1 MQEISLPITAD
12 LCYTEVRNDQ
22 EVTAMSFFE
31 LAKNRYSVRSF
42 KNEPISQEHMALILE
57 AGRIAPTACN
67 NQPQKIYI
75 AKSEE
80 SRKKLASVCRC
91 TFDAPVIL
99 VVCYDRTRDWKNKLQ
114 PGLESGETD
123 AAIVCTHMML
133 QAADLGIGTCWVG
146 YFSPTTVAEVLELP
160 ENITVSALLP
170 MGYPAEDAQPLPLH
184 SQFRDMGDMVE
195 EI

>member
-1 MQEISLPITAD
+1 
-12 LCYTEVRNDQ
+12 
-22 EVTAMSFFE
+22 MSFME
-31 LAKNRYSVRSF
+31 LARTRYSVRSF
-42 KNEPISQEHMALILE
+42 KDTPIEEEKLNLILE

-67 NQPQKIYI
+67 NQPQKIYV

-99 VVCYDRTRDWKNKLQ
+99 VVCYDRNLDWKNKLQ
-114 PGLESGETD
+114 PGYESGETD

-133 QAADLGIGTCWVG
+133 QAFELGIGSCWVG
-146 YFSPTTVAEVLELP
+146 YFNANEIANALGLP

-170 MGYPAEDAQPLPLH
+170 IGYPADNAQPAPLH
-184 SQFRDMGDMVE
+184 TQFREFADTIE